1 MIFQGYARKIFKDG
15 GVRKLVIL
23 SVVPK
28 LQELHENLAIIL
40 EKLGISSLEFS
51 YSSDI
56 KMCTFYCSINTSI
69 N

>member
-15 GVRKLVIL
+15 GVGKLVIL
-23 SVVPK
+23 SVVPN

-40 EKLGISSLEFS
+40 EKLGISSLEFG
-51 YSSDI
+51 YSSDF